1 MLRKL
6 RIAILAVAGVAILA
20 SASPAMASTGY
31 WPGSGYCTDNRNDGL
46 GNRITA
52 SAPVMYA
59 LDAPGVVGGGQL
71 VGFFTTLQ
79 RWDGRSWVASQYSIL
94 KTQTTGWGFN
104 SEIWYDHRTGAQ
116 VSGATAFTI
125 TKLAYAYPYRLRY
138 DYFWF
143 DANEVVTAHT
153 ASLSYGLRDDRDRLS
168 SLAITGRSYVDW
180 CVY

>member
-59 LDAPGVVGGGQL
+59 LDAPGIVGGGQL

-79 RWDGRSWVASQYSIL
+79 RWNGSSWVASQYSIL
-94 KTQTTGWGFN
+94 KTQTTGSGFN
-104 SEIWYDHRTGAQ
+104 SEIWYDPRTGAQ

-138 DYFWF
+138 YYFWF
-143 DANEVVTAHT
+143 DANEIVTAHT

>member
-6 RIAILAVAGVAILA
+6 RIAILAVAGIVVLT

-31 WPGSGYCTDNRNDGL
+31 WPGSGYCTDSRNDGL
-46 GNRITA
+46 GYRITA

-59 LDAPGVVGGGQL
+59 LDAPGIVGGAQL

-79 RWDGRSWVASQYSIL
+79 RWDGTSWVASQYSIL

-104 SEIWYDHRTGAQ
+104 SEIWYDKRTGAQ

-125 TKLAYAYPYRLRY
+125 PKLLGYAYRLRY

-143 DANEVVTAHT
+143 DSNEMITAHT

-168 SLAITGRSYVDW
+168 SIAIAGRNYVDW